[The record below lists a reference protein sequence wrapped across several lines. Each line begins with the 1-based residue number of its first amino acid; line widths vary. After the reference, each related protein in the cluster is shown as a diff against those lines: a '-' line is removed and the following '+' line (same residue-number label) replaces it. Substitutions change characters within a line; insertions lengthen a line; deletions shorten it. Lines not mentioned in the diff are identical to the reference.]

1 MFTAYN
7 LQQLTTTYSNL
18 QQLTTTYNKL
28 EPFLL
33 ELNPACLS

>member
-18 QQLTTTYNKL
+18 QQLTATYNKL